1 MPRDYFKSEAGIK
14 AWADL
19 GMTYNQGREE
29 MYDQW
34 FENFEKLTRHTK
46 EKDIKRYIQSMKRL
60 VLKSGEE
67 FLVYGE
73 SLTKQDPLG
82 NPKSFYR
89 GNIGKHGIPI
99 PRKEIKVNPEEGYSK
114 SVVITGIDSVT
125 DAYHIPFTKENIDP
139 LIKYTDGD
147 TAYSI
152 QKEDYRSGMK
162 ISIDNFISW
171 RDGNSI
177 ELLRFGHQASSYE
190 LQVLEDEK
198 IGKFID
204 HVTPTA
210 GRVYS

>member
-73 SLTKQDPLG
+73 SLTK
-82 NPKSFYR
+82 
-89 GNIGKHGIPI
+89 HPI
-99 PRKEIKVNPEEGYSK
+99 PSIPVKEFR
-114 SVVITGIDSVT
+114 IDL
-125 DAYHIPFTKENIDP
+125 K
-139 LIKYTDGD
+139 
-147 TAYSI
+147 
-152 QKEDYRSGMK
+152 
-162 ISIDNFISW
+162 
-171 RDGNSI
+171 
-177 ELLRFGHQASSYE
+177 
-190 LQVLEDEK
+190 
-198 IGKFID
+198 
-204 HVTPTA
+204 
-210 GRVYS
+210 